1 MAAFLSCQQSSHC
14 HWHYL
19 PNMPSS
25 FPRYDV
31 MECLRPGGVVL
42 VNASWTSFEE
52 IEKVVPPK
60 TRARLAALR
69 PQVRLL
75 LAWTAS

>member
-1 MAAFLSCQQSSHC
+1 
-14 HWHYL
+14 
-19 PNMPSS
+19 
-25 FPRYDV
+25 

-42 VNASWTSFEE
+42 VNAPWTSFEE